1 MMKTPL
7 AHSPR
12 KGTGAQTYLKHIT
25 QVNSRANTNAKAASQ
40 FYKGDRAKFLEV
52 VHSAA
57 LYHDLGKLDEKNQEV
72 LSRISKEKLPIPHED
87 AGVAALLGLWRTEA
101 AALVMAHHAGL
112 FDAEQESEKKSHI
125 FRDVRHIACINNTV
139 ADHVNSLLDQY
150 CSLHLDAG
158 LPTLSIQDKQPLH
171 KCGFTRR
178 IALSCLVDA
187 DHGDTAQNYGR
198 EIPVTKLETRW
209 AERLAALNH
218 YVEELEETSSRD
230 PLRRQVYQTCRDAAI
245 SEPMRCCDA
254 PVGSGKTTAVMAH
267 LLQVA
272 QKLGLRHIIVVLPY
286 TNIIKQSVEVYRKAL
301 VLPGERPEDVV
312 AEHHHRAD
320 FSTVDLRQLAT
331 LWQAPVIVTTAVQ
344 FFETLASHHPA
355 GLRKLHEL
363 PGSAVFVD
371 EVHAALPSHLWGQA
385 WKWLET
391 WMREWSGYLVLA
403 SGSLP
408 RFWETEEMAELIGK
422 DQHVSDL
429 LHDDLRKELNEAEQ
443 KRIQYRSVED
453 ILNIDGLIKLAL
465 KHKGPRVIILN
476 TVQSAAVVADV
487 LQRRGHQ
494 VMHLSTALA
503 PNDRDRIVDRI
514 LARLKGSFN
523 DWTLIATSC
532 VEAGM
537 NFSFCSGF
545 RERAATASLI
555 QVGGRVSRGAEFDDA
570 VVWDFLLE
578 DDLITQNPDLAL
590 SRRVLGSL
598 FESGDVNML
607 TPGELAKLAMQQ
619 ELTEGDFERAREL
632 MEMERLMRY
641 PLVSKLARVIASDT
655 RTIVVSRDL
664 AEAICDGK
672 KIDRRDLLR
681 GSVQM
686 WTSKI
691 SKKTLPI
698 ELLSGHPDD
707 SDALYF
713 WKSEYDPDFL
723 GYMAGALPI
732 LRTTKEQV
740 FIA

>member
-1 MMKTPL
+1 
-7 AHSPR
+7 
-12 KGTGAQTYLKHIT
+12 
-25 QVNSRANTNAKAASQ
+25 
-40 FYKGDRAKFLEV
+40 
-52 VHSAA
+52 
-57 LYHDLGKLDEKNQEV
+57 
-72 LSRISKEKLPIPHED
+72 
-87 AGVAALLGLWRTEA
+87 
-101 AALVMAHHAGL
+101 
-112 FDAEQESEKKSHI
+112 
-125 FRDVRHIACINNTV
+125 
-139 ADHVNSLLDQY
+139 
-150 CSLHLDAG
+150 
-158 LPTLSIQDKQPLH
+158 
-171 KCGFTRR
+171 
-178 IALSCLVDA
+178 
-187 DHGDTAQNYGR
+187 
-198 EIPVTKLETRW
+198 
-209 AERLAALNH
+209 
-218 YVEELEETSSRD
+218 
-230 PLRRQVYQTCRDAAI
+230 
-245 SEPMRCCDA
+245 
-254 PVGSGKTTAVMAH
+254 
-267 LLQVA
+267 
-272 QKLGLRHIIVVLPY
+272 
-286 TNIIKQSVEVYRKAL
+286 
-301 VLPGERPEDVV
+301 
-312 AEHHHRAD
+312 
-320 FSTVDLRQLAT
+320 
-331 LWQAPVIVTTAVQ
+331 
-344 FFETLASHHPA
+344 HPA

-619 ELTEGDFERAREL
+619 ELTEGDFERAREF

-641 PLVSKLARVIASDT
+641 PLVSKL
-655 RTIVVSRDL
+655 
-664 AEAICDGK
+664 
-672 KIDRRDLLR
+672 
-681 GSVQM
+681 
-686 WTSKI
+686 
-691 SKKTLPI
+691 
-698 ELLSGHPDD
+698 
-707 SDALYF
+707 
-713 WKSEYDPDFL
+713 
-723 GYMAGALPI
+723 
-732 LRTTKEQV
+732 
-740 FIA
+740 